1 MISSRPH
8 KLAAESGLSE
18 STPYLQAGVRGTPDL
33 PAPAVHA
40 EHSLEARSL
49 FPGGP
54 ASSEVRQTPALSSHR
69 VDGAVRRNI

>member
-18 STPYLQAGVRGTPDL
+18 STSYLQAGVHGTPDH
-33 PAPAVHA
+33 PAPDIHA
-40 EHSLEARSL
+40 EHGLEARIM

-54 ASSEVRQTPALSSHR
+54 ASSEVQQSPVLSSYR
-69 VDGAVRRNI
+69 D